1 VTAFAATLVHG
12 PTDLR
17 GLRRSLISWLEQMN
31 ASADVQD
38 AVLLATHEA
47 AANAMQHGEPEGPV
61 TVSAHQ
67 DVDGSFSVE
76 VTNHG
81 GWKEPEPGHHGGGL
95 LMMKELM
102 SDVGIRTRTSVL
114 MRHRDR
120 KDGSLV
126 ALRDGDG
133 ELPGP

>member
-1 VTAFAATLVHG
+1 MTAFAATLVNG
-12 PTDLR
+12 PTELR
-17 GLRRSLISWLEQMN
+17 GLRHSLISWLQQMN

-38 AVLLATHEA
+38 AVMLATHEA
-47 AANAMQHGEPEGPV
+47 AANAMQHGEHERPV
-61 TVSAHQ
+61 TVSANQ
-67 DVDGSFSVE
+67 EVDGSFSVE

-120 KDGSLV
+120 KDRSLI
-126 ALRDGDG
+126 ALCDGDS
-133 ELPGP
+133 EFPGP